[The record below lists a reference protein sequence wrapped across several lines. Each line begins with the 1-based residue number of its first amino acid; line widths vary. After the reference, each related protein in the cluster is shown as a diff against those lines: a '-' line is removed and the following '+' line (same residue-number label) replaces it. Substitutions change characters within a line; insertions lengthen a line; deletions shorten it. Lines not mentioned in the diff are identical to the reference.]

1 MLTRTDDDG
10 NSETYPIDRVIGLQ
24 EIEISGLKSQL
35 ATQTER
41 VQTLEKELEA
51 LRKKEGFN

>member
-1 MLTRTDDDG
+1 MIEAKYTCVHADG
-10 NSETYPIDRVIGLQ
+10 ALCETCFKY
-24 EIEISGLKSQL
+24 ESQL